1 MDISKMGLILIVNTF
16 IILEF
21 LLKEK
26 NKVVKEEKEE
36 T

>member
-1 MDISKMGLILIVNTF
+1 MGLILIVNTF